1 MSEREIT
8 CINKDDGNHLNR
20 YEAVTHY
27 GWRDE
32 SGQTGRSDRET
43 MVEWVDKGNRAYVKG
58 SGTKVYCMVVTNSRG
73 TKFLQTYADGKE
85 TNNLLYLGECLTR

>member
-20 YEAVTHY
+20 YEGITHY

-32 SGQTGRSDRET
+32 SGQTGRSDRPT
-43 MVEWVDKGNRAYVKG
+43 MVEWVEKGNRAYVKG
-58 SGTKVYCMVVTNSRG
+58 SGTKVYCMVIVGPQG

-85 TNNLLYLGECLTR
+85 TNNLLSLDECPIR

>member
-20 YEAVTHY
+20 YEGITHY

-32 SGQTGRSDRET
+32 FGKTGRDGRQE
-43 MVEWVDKGNRAYVKG
+43 MVDWVEKSNRAYVKG
-58 SGTKVYCMVVTNSRG
+58 SGTKVYCMVVTSSQG

-85 TNNLLYLGECLTR
+85 TNNLLSLGECPTR